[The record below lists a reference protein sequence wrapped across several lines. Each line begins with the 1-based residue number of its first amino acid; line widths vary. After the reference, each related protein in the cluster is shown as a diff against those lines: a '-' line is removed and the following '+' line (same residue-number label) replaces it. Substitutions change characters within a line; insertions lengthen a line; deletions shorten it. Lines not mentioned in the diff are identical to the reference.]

1 VLVAAIDLMVLRSC
15 ALQLLLHI
23 PLIFCSLMI
32 TNALRNCIGIPCSA
46 PEVSN
51 QSNINMGFIPL
62 LQKLAQKG
70 SKTAVV
76 FKAEETEPRYSL
88 QMRIA
93 KDGFSIMKSN
103 K

>member
-1 VLVAAIDLMVLRSC
+1 
-15 ALQLLLHI
+15 
-23 PLIFCSLMI
+23 MI

-62 LQKLAQKG
+62 LQKLPQKG

-76 FKAEETEPRYSL
+76 FKAEETKPHYSL
-88 QMRIA
+88 QMCIA
-93 KDGFSIMKSN
+93 KDGFSD
-103 K
+103 